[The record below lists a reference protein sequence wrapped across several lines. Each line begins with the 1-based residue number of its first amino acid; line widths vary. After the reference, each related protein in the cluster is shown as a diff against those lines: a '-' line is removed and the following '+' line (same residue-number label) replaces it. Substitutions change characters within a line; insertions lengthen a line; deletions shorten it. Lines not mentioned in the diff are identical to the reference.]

1 MSKINIPTLK
11 IPTVASA
18 YADVLGND
26 SSNQIIAIP
35 NEQIIENNKQ
45 NFKIHEDTIE
55 QLAERIAKDGQLNPC
70 IVSPLPDGKYELIDG
85 RHRRRAVIKAGI
97 PTTKCIIRTD
107 LTEKQK
113 VSFRI
118 SLNLFRNNDY
128 LPSEIALSLKEL
140 VEIEDSYDAIK
151 KISEET
157 NTSKKKIYRYLRL
170 TNLIKPLLD
179 RVDNGSIPVIAAV
192 ELSYLS
198 NYEQGKVFEYLLNH
212 TDIKV
217 TTALAKE
224 IKNNP
229 DSLDEICYP
238 ASNVDKLSDLQIDDK
253 NKEEYTD
260 NNLDKLSNLDIA
272 ENEVKELKVDS
283 VDNLSNLDSNIEV
296 NQITDELAI
305 VISSTLLDKSLMKLM
320 ILKMYSTDEVIEYIR
335 FNYVKG
341 HSGGFRSISSQ
352 IKKYDNANLSYEYGK
367 KLYLAINGTSY
378 ELTYKELDK
387 YFRMYIRQCVDK
399 QDIIA
404 MLSER

>member
-283 VDNLSNLDSNIEV
+283 VDKLSNLDSNIEV

-335 FNYVKG
+335 FNYVRG

-378 ELTYKELDK
+378 EVTYKELDK